1 MLIRGEALGVI
12 RTAATTTR
20 SYKNMSYLKTTNHHE
35 RRDNL
40 IALRAST
47 KDRFKAE
54 ELKSFMNCSSTAEV
68 FRKLIDESYA
78 EYAS

>member
-1 MLIRGEALGVI
+1 
-12 RTAATTTR
+12 
-20 SYKNMSYLKTTNHHE
+20 MSYFKTTNHHE

-40 IALRAST
+40 IALRTST

-54 ELKSFMNCSSTAEV
+54 ELKSLMNCSYTVEA
-68 FRKLIDESYA
+68 FRKLLDENYV

>member
-1 MLIRGEALGVI
+1 
-12 RTAATTTR
+12 
-20 SYKNMSYLKTTNHHE
+20 MSYLKTTIHHE

-47 KDRFKAE
+47 QDRFEAE
-54 ELKSFMNCSSTAEV
+54 ELKSLMNCSYTVEA
-68 FRKLIDESYA
+68 FRKLLDENYV

>member
-1 MLIRGEALGVI
+1 
-12 RTAATTTR
+12 
-20 SYKNMSYLKTTNHHE
+20 MSYLKTTNHHE

-47 KDRFKAE
+47 KDRFEAE
-54 ELKSFMNCSSTAEV
+54 ELKSLMNCSYTVEA
-68 FRKLIDESYA
+68 FRKLLDENYV